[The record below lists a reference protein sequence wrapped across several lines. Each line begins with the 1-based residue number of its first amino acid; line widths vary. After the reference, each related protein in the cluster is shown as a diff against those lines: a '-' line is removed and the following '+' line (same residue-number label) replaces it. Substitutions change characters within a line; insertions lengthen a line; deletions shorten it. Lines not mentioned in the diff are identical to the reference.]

1 MSDFPPLQTAIA
13 SNPPVAM
20 VASAPIDMPTA
31 ATGFIQPERILAQI
45 GLLPGM
51 QVADLGCGSGY
62 FSIPASRVVGS
73 KGRVFSIDVQRSVLE
88 QVRKQAQLLNIN
100 NLETVWSDLEITGAT
115 KISPQSLD
123 MVFLVNTLFQIK
135 DKTAALSEA
144 RRLVRPGG
152 LLLIVDWLPGDT
164 AIGPLVDKRVNLA
177 EIKQM
182 AASAGFSEYKTINA
196 GTHHF
201 GLVFQ
206 AK

>member
-1 MSDFPPLQTAIA
+1 MFGPIA
-13 SNPPVAM
+13 PTTDMASVAT
-20 VASAPIDMPTA
+20 VAAAAPSSADLA

-51 QVADLGCGSGY
+51 QAADLGCGSGY
-62 FSIPASRVVGS
+62 FSIPAARVVGS

-115 KISPQSLD
+115 RISPQSLD

-135 DKTAALSEA
+135 DKMAALSEA
-144 RRLVRPGG
+144 RRLARPGG
-152 LLLIVDWLPGDT
+152 ILLIVDWLPGDT

-182 AASAGFSEYKTINA
+182 ASAAGFAEYKTIDA